1 MTIREF
7 GRSVS
12 NSVLR
17 QIGRASSQVQESRPL
32 PSDLLESDD
41 AYLAVF
47 DAPGATQSD
56 VQVRYDDGMVK
67 VRIDRFREFYE
78 DFDMRLPGRGMAL
91 DGHVELPRDALVD
104 AESATAT
111 LRKNGTLEI
120 RVPKRVDESSEDAGR
135 ETDTVTIA
143 EPDDDSASEY
153 EGDEEVGSDY
163 EVSAETEDPTD
174 ADAVD
179 ES

>member
-17 QIGRASSQVQESRPL
+17 QIGRASSQVQENRSL
-32 PSDLLESDD
+32 PTDLLESDD

-47 DAPGATQSD
+47 DAPGATHAD
-56 VQVRYDDGMVK
+56 VQVRYDDGAVK
-67 VRIDRFREFYE
+67 VRIDRFREFHE
-78 DFDMRLPGRGMAL
+78 GFDMRIPGRGMAL
-91 DGHVELPRDALVD
+91 DGQVRLPADALVD

-111 LRKNGTLEI
+111 LRKNGTLAVE
-120 RVPKRVDESSEDAGR
+120 VPKEVSEADQSDDGG
-135 ETDTVTIA
+135 DTVTIA
-143 EPDDDSASEY
+143 EPDDGADDPND
-153 EGDEEVGSDY
+153 EGDAGPEMGAD
-163 EVSAETEDPTD
+163 D
-174 ADAVD
+174 AG